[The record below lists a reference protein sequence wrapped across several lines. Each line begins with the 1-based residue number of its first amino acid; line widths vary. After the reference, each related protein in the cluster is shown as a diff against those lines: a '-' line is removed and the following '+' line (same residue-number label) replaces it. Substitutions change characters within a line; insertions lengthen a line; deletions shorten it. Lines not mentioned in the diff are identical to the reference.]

1 MQFNKSTK
9 LDNVLYDVRGPVVE
23 EADRMTDNGLHVL
36 KLNIGNPALFGF
48 RAPDEVII
56 DIKAAMVDSEAIPTP
71 AASSPPEKPS
81 CSTRR
86 SSTSPT

>member
-1 MQFNKSTK
+1 MLINKSTK

-23 EADRMTDNGLHVL
+23 EAGRMEEAGLHVL
-36 KLNIGNPALFGF
+36 KLNIGNPTLYGF
-48 RAPDEVII
+48 R
-56 DIKAAMVDSEAIPTP
+56 
-71 AASSPPEKPS
+71 PS